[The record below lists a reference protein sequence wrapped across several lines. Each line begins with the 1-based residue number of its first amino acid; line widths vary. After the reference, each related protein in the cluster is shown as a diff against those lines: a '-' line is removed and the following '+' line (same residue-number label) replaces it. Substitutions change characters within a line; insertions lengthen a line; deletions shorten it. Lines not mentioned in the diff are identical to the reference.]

1 MNLFFTNPS
10 PIPTAKYGL
19 IQKFKGLKPQ
29 ICDLSPIPTAFLAT
43 CHLYLPLFWQPVTY
57 TYRLGSSKT
66 KKSG

>member
-1 MNLFFTNPS
+1 MNLFFANPS

-43 CHLYLPLFWQPVTY
+43 CHLYLPPRVF
-57 TYRLGSSKT
+57 KN
-66 KKSG
+66 